1 MVDLLSREVASQSAD
16 LNAGDNELF
25 FQYGKVKKGMYSV
38 LIEMTDKTISKRLV
52 VSD

>member
-16 LNAGDNELF
+16 LKAGDNELV